1 MILLTPARR
10 AASYANR
17 AARRPG
23 SINFAAAAFRH
34 AGRDGVS
41 VNPLPRAR

>member
-23 SINFAAAAFRH
+23 SIILAEAAFRR

-41 VNPLPRAR
+41 ANPLPRAR